1 MSPNRLS
8 FGPQR
13 PWYARG
19 ARRRGA
25 VVATATVLVLFGFAS
40 ISPASAEEI
49 PPATTAPTETTQA
62 TAEATEPPPSDPA
75 TEQPAPTEP
84 TEPAPTEPAP
94 EPPPPTTDPPE
105 PPPPTPDP
113 TTPPP
118 TTDPTTPPPTPPPP
132 TTDPPPPPP
141 TTPPPTTDP
150 TNPPPTTDPTTP
162 PPTAGPTT
170 PPSTPRDFGSGPV
183 VRVSTTTTA
192 DATKAAA
199 LLAARA
205 KIDRATAELREAESA
220 LADARSMRV
229 VARDVATQLQA
240 TADEAQLDADA
251 AGRVYFAAAR
261 GDGTTVSSMD
271 AVFGAGNDLLAG
283 LGGVERVAQIAG
295 DAEELIEIADE
306 RAEEA
311 EAAQQR
317 ADAAW
322 AAVDEVPVEAREDD
336 VADAEREV
344 SAARA
349 ALADLQARAA
359 NDSRLASSSVS
370 LIASLPSDA
379 GQLSDQ
385 GWARPVNGRITDGYG
400 PRPDKPLAGVNDF
413 HRGTDLA
420 ASCGAPI
427 FAATGGVVVE
437 TGPNGSYGNWIL
449 IEHGSG
455 VSTGYAHLIDGGI
468 AVSAGDTVAAGQ
480 LIGAVGSTGASTG
493 CHLHFEVRL
502 DNVAVDAVPF
512 MAARGIG
519 LG

>member
-1 MSPNRLS
+1 
-8 FGPQR
+8 
-13 PWYARG
+13 
-19 ARRRGA
+19 
-25 VVATATVLVLFGFAS
+25 
-40 ISPASAEEI
+40 
-49 PPATTAPTETTQA
+49 
-62 TAEATEPPPSDPA
+62 
-75 TEQPAPTEP
+75 
-84 TEPAPTEPAP
+84 
-94 EPPPPTTDPPE
+94 
-105 PPPPTPDP
+105 
-113 TTPPP
+113 
-118 TTDPTTPPPTPPPP
+118 
-132 TTDPPPPPP
+132 
-141 TTPPPTTDP
+141 
-150 TNPPPTTDPTTP
+150 
-162 PPTAGPTT
+162 
-170 PPSTPRDFGSGPV
+170 
-183 VRVSTTTTA
+183 
-192 DATKAAA
+192 
-199 LLAARA
+199 A
-205 KIDRATAELREAESA
+205 KIDRAMVELREAESA
-220 LADARSMRV
+220 LADARTMRV
-229 VARDVATQLQA
+229 VARDVATQLQES
-240 TADEAQLDADA
+240 ADEAQLDADA
-251 AGRVYFAAAR
+251 AGRVYFAAAQ

-283 LGGVERVAQIAG
+283 LGGVERVTKIAG
-295 DAEELIEIADE
+295 DADELLEIADE
-306 RAEEA
+306 RTEEA

-317 ADAAW
+317 ADEAW

-336 VADAEREV
+336 VASAEREV

-385 GWARPVNGRITDGYG
+385 GWARPVNGRMTDGYG

-413 HRGTDLA
+413 HRGTDVA

-468 AVSAGDTVAAGQ
+468 AVSAGDTVSAGQ

-502 DNVAVDAVPF
+502 DNVAIDAVPF
-512 MAARGIG
+512 MAARGIS